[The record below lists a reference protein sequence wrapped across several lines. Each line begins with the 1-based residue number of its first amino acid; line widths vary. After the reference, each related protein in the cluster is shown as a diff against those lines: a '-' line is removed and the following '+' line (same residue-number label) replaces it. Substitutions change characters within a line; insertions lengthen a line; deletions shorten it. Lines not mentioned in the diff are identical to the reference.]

1 MVLSDAGIKSLI
13 RAKKLVIR
21 GLSPQA
27 LSRAIQPSS
36 VDLTLDSS
44 ALVLKY
50 WTSSGVL
57 DFNSPV
63 KHEKIS
69 GKSLLI
75 PPHSFILATTK
86 EHIELPRDVSGFVEG
101 RSSIGRMGLFIQ
113 NASVVGPGFKGKLT
127 LELYNANILP
137 IRLEAGRQICQLI
150 LFQMDQNAEKVYKGK
165 YQNQKEAEPSKMFLE
180 RES

>member
-1 MVLSDAGIKSLI
+1 MILSDAGIKKLI
-13 RAKKLVIR
+13 REKKLVIK
-21 GLSPQA
+21 GLPPK
-27 LSRAIQPSS
+27 AIQPSS
-36 VDLTLDSS
+36 VDLTLDRS

-50 WTSSGVL
+50 WTTSGVL
-57 DFNSPV
+57 DFNTPV

-69 GKSLLI
+69 GKELVI

-86 EHIELPRDVSGFVEG
+86 ERIELPRNISGFVEG

-150 LFQMDQNAEKVYKGK
+150 LFQMDQEAEKIYEGK
-165 YQNQKEAEPSKMFLE
+165 YQNQREATPTKMFLE
-180 RES
+180 KKRRRS